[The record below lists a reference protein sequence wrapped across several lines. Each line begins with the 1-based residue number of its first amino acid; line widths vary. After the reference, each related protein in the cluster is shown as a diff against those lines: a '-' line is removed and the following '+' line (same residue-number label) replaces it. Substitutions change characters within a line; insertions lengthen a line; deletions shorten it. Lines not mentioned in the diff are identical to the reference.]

1 MDNIEELKKEREILS
16 DLIEGLHKEANRA
29 GSAGRKK
36 RLSSSLALS
45 SLLFLCNRKRLREA
59 QREAQKQV

>member
-1 MDNIEELKKEREILS
+1 MQIEELKKERAILS

-36 RLSSSLALS
+36 RLASSLALS
-45 SLLFLCNRKRLREA
+45 SLLYLCNRKKLKEA